1 MRIALS
7 TLIKGDVTLKKR
19 LNFITNVCNHIHRI
33 GIKKLIAQSRSKYI
47 NPYKQ
52 GKENMML
59 RLEYENFFR

>member
-1 MRIALS
+1 MHL
-7 TLIKGDVTLKKR
+7 L
-19 LNFITNVCNHIHRI
+19 

-59 RLEYENFFR
+59 KLEYENFFR